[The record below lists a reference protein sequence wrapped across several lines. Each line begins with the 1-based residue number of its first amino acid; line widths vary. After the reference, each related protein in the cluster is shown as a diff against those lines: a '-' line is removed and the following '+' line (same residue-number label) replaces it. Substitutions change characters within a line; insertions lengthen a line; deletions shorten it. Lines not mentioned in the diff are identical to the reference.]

1 MSETFDDF
9 YDAVVEFSRLLR
21 DVRVPVS
28 MTELVDATFAIEA
41 ISPVDREQLRV
52 ALFST
57 MVKNESHRRVFNT
70 VFDVFF
76 SRRSNFFEADD
87 SPDRDQSESGEGM
100 GFGDQVDLDGLRE
113 MIIEALKDGDAEQ
126 LARLVRIAV
135 ARYAGIERGR
145 SVSGVYYSYRT
156 LKQLNLD
163 AIYAALRP
171 EEGAQLGSVAK
182 VIANDKV
189 EDLVSSLKDTLE
201 DEIRRILV
209 EDRGATAVV
218 KTIKPTLPQD
228 LDFISASRDEIEKIR
243 HAIGPLASK
252 LRARIS
258 GRARRAKRSQLDFRK
273 TFRESL
279 RYGGVPIEMHLRK
292 RRPSKPEIF
301 VIADIS
307 GSVASFAR
315 FALQLVYA
323 LSENFSKVRAFVFI
337 DAIDEVTDF
346 FSQSSSIE
354 EAIRLINTEAKV
366 VHLDGHTDYG
376 HALEQFSSRYLDDL
390 TKKST
395 ILILGDA
402 RNNYHA
408 SRAELMAEMRRRS
421 RGLYFLNPE
430 PANYW
435 NSGDS
440 IVRDYQKYADRVVEC
455 RNLRQ
460 LEVFIDSL
468 T

>member
-1 MSETFDDF
+1 MSLQFDNF
-9 YDAVVEFSRLLR
+9 YDTVVEFSRLLR

-28 MTELVDATFAIEA
+28 MTELVDATLAIEA
-41 ISPVDREQLRV
+41 ISPIDREQLRV

-57 MVKNESHRRVFNT
+57 MVKSESHRKVFNT

-76 SRRSNFFEADD
+76 SRRSNYFD
-87 SPDRDQSESGEGM
+87 SSESEDGANASSGDQM
-100 GFGDQVDLDGLRE
+100 GFGDEVDLEGLRE
-113 MIIEALKDGDAEQ
+113 MVIEALRGGDPEQ

-171 EEGAQLGSVAK
+171 DEALELNSVAK

-189 EDLVSSLKDTLE
+189 EDLVDSLKSTLE

-346 FSQSSSIE
+346 FSQSTSIE
-354 EAIRLINTEAKV
+354 EAIRLINTEANV

-376 HALEQFSSRYLDDL
+376 NALEQFTSRYLDDL

-408 SRAELMAEMRRRS
+408 SKAELMAEMRRRS

-440 IVRDYQKYADRVVEC
+440 IVREYQKYADRVVEC

-460 LEVFIDSL
+460 LEVFVDSL

>member
-1 MSETFDDF
+1 VSATFGDF

-21 DVRVPVS
+21 DAKVPVS
-28 MTELVDATFAIEA
+28 MTELVDATMAIEA
-41 ISPVDREQLRV
+41 ISPLDREQLRV
-52 ALFST
+52 ALFAT
-57 MVKNESHRRVFNT
+57 MVKSESHRKVFNT

-76 SRRSNFFEADD
+76 SRRSNFFDADEGRGD
-87 SPDRDQSESGEGM
+87 GVGDAVDQG

-113 MIIEALKDGDAEQ
+113 MVVEALKGGDVEQ

-171 EEGAQLGSVAK
+171 EDNARMDVVAK

-189 EDLVSSLKDTLE
+189 EDLVSRLKDTLE

-273 TFRESL
+273 TYRESL

-301 VIADIS
+301 IIADIS

-337 DAIDEVTDF
+337 DAIDEVTEF
-346 FSQSSSIE
+346 FSQSSTIE

-376 HALEQFSSRYLDDL
+376 HALEQFTARYLDDL

-408 SRAELMAEMRRRS
+408 SKAELMAEMRRRS

-440 IVRDYQKYADRVVEC
+440 IVREYQRYADRVVEC

-460 LEVFIDSL
+460 LELFVDSL